1 MTDAAAVE
9 LDGVRVV
16 YGETTALA
24 DVSVQVEPGE
34 FFTLVGP
41 SGCGKTTTLRV
52 LGGFESPTAGS
63 VQIGGRDVSG
73 VPPEGRGVGVVF
85 QHYALFPH
93 MTVAENVGY
102 GLRFTDPPGGVT
114 TDERVAELLSLVG
127 LPEAG
132 ERDPTTLSGGQQQ
145 RVALARALAPGPR
158 LLLLDEPLSALDAQ
172 LRERLRRRVRQIQ
185 RELGITTVYVTHDQ
199 AEALAVSDRLAV
211 VSDGR
216 IEQVGTPRE
225 VYRRPATRFV
235 AEFVGD
241 NNVFEGTVTAVG
253 EHAGDDGVGSDDR
266 LPPAVGAETAAEG
279 DDERL
284 ATVTVGERELTVAA
298 DCRRGASVTF
308 CVRPGALDPDVD
320 QNRLDVTVTET
331 EFLGETSRVRGEWR
345 GRSIT
350 LRTTNPP
357 PVGETV
363 TVGFDP
369 RQIHVVDITD

>member
-1 MTDAAAVE
+1 MTDAAGVT

-24 DVSVQVEPGE
+24 DVSVRVEPGE

-52 LGGFESPTAGS
+52 LGGFESATAGD
-63 VQIGGRDVSG
+63 VRIDGQDVSG
-73 VPPEGRGVGVVF
+73 VPPEDRGVGVVF

-102 GLRFTDPPGGVT
+102 GLRFSEPPGGGT
-114 TDERVAELLSLVG
+114 ADERVSELLSLVG

-132 ERDPTTLSGGQQQ
+132 ERDPTTLSGGQRQ

-172 LRERLRRRVRQIQ
+172 LRERLRRTVRRIQ

-235 AEFVGD
+235 AGFVGD
-241 NNVFEGTVTAVG
+241 NNVFEGTVSAVG
-253 EHAGDDGVGSDDR
+253 DNPAGVDG
-266 LPPAVGAETAAEG
+266 TA

-284 ATVTVGERELTVAA
+284 ATVRVGGAELTVAA

-308 CVRPGALDPDVD
+308 CVRPDALTPGADR
-320 QNRLDVTVTET
+320 NRLDVTVTET

-345 GRSIT
+345 GQSIT
-350 LRTTNPP
+350 LRTTEPP
-357 PVGETV
+357 AVGETV
-363 TVGFDP
+363 SVGFGPDAV
-369 RQIHVVDITD
+369 HVVGVTD

>member
-1 MTDAAAVE
+1 VTDAAGVT

-24 DVSVQVEPGE
+24 DVSVRVEPGE

-52 LGGFESPTAGS
+52 LGGFESATAGG
-63 VQIGGRDVSG
+63 VRIDGQDVSG
-73 VPPEGRGVGVVF
+73 VPPEDRGVGVVF

-102 GLRFTDPPGGVT
+102 GLRFSEPPAGGT
-114 TDERVAELLSLVG
+114 ADERVSELLSLVG

-132 ERDPTTLSGGQQQ
+132 DRDPTTLSGGQRQ

-172 LRERLRRRVRQIQ
+172 LRERLRRTVRQIQ

-241 NNVFEGTVTAVG
+241 NNVFEGTVSAVG
-253 EHAGDDGVGSDDR
+253 DGVDDHAGRDDR
-266 LPPAVGAETAAEG
+266 LSPAGEG
-279 DDERL
+279 STTGDERL
-284 ATVTVGERELTVAA
+284 ATVRVGGTELTVAA

-308 CVRPGALDPDVD
+308 CVRPGALDPGVD
-320 QNRLDVTVTET
+320 RNRLDVTVTET
-331 EFLGETSRVRGEWR
+331 EFLGETSRVRGEWCD
-345 GRSIT
+345 RSIT
-350 LRTTNPP
+350 LRTTEPP
-357 PVGETV
+357 AVGETV
-363 TVGFDP
+363 SVGFDP
-369 RQIHVVDITD
+369 DAVHVVDVTD